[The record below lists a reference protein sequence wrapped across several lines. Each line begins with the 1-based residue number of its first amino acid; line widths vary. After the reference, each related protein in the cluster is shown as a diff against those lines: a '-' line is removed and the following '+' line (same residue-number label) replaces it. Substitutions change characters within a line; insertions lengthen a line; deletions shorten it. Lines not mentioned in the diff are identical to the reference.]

1 MQKKI
6 GNLLEM
12 TNASI
17 QLMKDM
23 TGLYCVCVRA
33 CVHTEY
39 TAIHNNVGCVN
50 EIVQNTSREKT
61 RVLKDLEQ

>member
-6 GNLLEM
+6 MNLLEM

-23 TGLYCVCVRA
+23 AGMYSVCILH
-33 CVHTEY
+33 VH
-39 TAIHNNVGCVN
+39 TAIHDNMYINAGCVS
-50 EIVQNTSREKT
+50 EIVQYTNREKN